1 MVQPSR
7 RARDVIA
14 SSVDS
19 QQPARIVRADE
30 DGAPPLLPQDDRKIV
45 ARADD
50 ATCVRIVRSG
60 SSDLEVPVIAATK
73 TSIPLW
79 STVAAVVL
87 TAYSVLKPPRDG
99 ATGREL
105 AIEMVIVLAV
115 AAITFTIVRRVERKG
130 RVALGLAILGLL
142 SVALFFL
149 GIVSVLF
156 AGAAAQLAL
165 EARRRASSRAA
176 TVALAITPVTVVLS
190 ILIAIVA

>member
-1 MVQPSR
+1 MLQRSR

-19 QQPARIVRADE
+19 QRRPRIVRADE
-30 DGAPPLLPQDDRKIV
+30 DAIATLVPQDDGKIV
-45 ARADD
+45 ARPDD
-50 ATCVRIVRSG
+50 ATDLRIVRSR
-60 SSDLEVPVIAATK
+60 SSELEVPVIAVTK

-105 AIEMVIVLAV
+105 AIEMVLVLAV

-130 RVALGLAILGLL
+130 RVALVLAILGLV

-149 GIVSVLF
+149 GIISVVF

-165 EARRRASSRAA
+165 EARRRGSSRAA
-176 TVALAITPVTVVLS
+176 TVALTISAATVILS
-190 ILIAIVA
+190 ILVAIVA